1 MPLGDFQQTGTLPRP
16 LVIGRLGR
24 LAFGIGSLF
33 FFVWLIIHRGA
44 FVGSSVPDFG
54 WWIGVFFA
62 FYYLPDLAVVGFSLS
77 RSRLAQLGVLV
88 IAAILIG
95 ADFAAYQTVWGPPL
109 GWGVFMFTAL
119 FYGYLGVSFL
129 IASVLALPG

>member
-1 MPLGDFQQTGTLPRP
+1 MPLGDFQQIGTLPRP

-24 LAFGIGSLF
+24 LAFGLGSLS

-62 FYYLPDLAVVGFSLS
+62 LYYLPDLVVVGLSLPWG
-77 RSRLAQLGVLV
+77 RLAQLGALIVAAVLV
-88 IAAILIG
+88 S
-95 ADFAAYQTVWGPPL
+95 ADLVAYQSIWGPPL
-109 GWGVFMFTAL
+109 GWGVFTFTVV
-119 FYGYLGVSFL
+119 FYGSLGISFL
-129 IASVLALPG
+129 IAAILAVPG